1 MRHATSSDACGHA
14 LAIDVE
20 LTCCRQAPAPAVA
33 PASTAL
39 AALDVQLAPPAPA
52 RGQAV
57 LPLAILESPI
67 AWAAHDLESTV
78 RRSAVDRCALHSVF
92 RI

>member
-1 MRHATSSDACGHA
+1 MRHATSSDACGHP

-20 LTCCRQAPAPAVA
+20 MTCCRQAPAPAVA
-33 PASTAL
+33 AARPAL

-52 RGQAV
+52 QGEV
-57 LPLAILESPI
+57 VFPLAILESQV

-78 RRSAVDRCALHSVF
+78 RRSAVDRCVLHSVF